1 MIELTGF
8 ANVGEKW
15 NVTLNDET
23 FFYAVVAGTNVL
35 GKIAQGLDIAL
46 SGDVSDEEVA
56 DVFQADNFPNRSDK
70 WDALE
75 EWVQRLV

>member
-1 MIELTGF
+1 MTTSFITTNNQLQEIAQEAKENWLF
-8 ANVGEKW
+8 
-15 NVTLNDET
+15 DEDT
-23 FFYAVVAGTNVL
+23 DPE